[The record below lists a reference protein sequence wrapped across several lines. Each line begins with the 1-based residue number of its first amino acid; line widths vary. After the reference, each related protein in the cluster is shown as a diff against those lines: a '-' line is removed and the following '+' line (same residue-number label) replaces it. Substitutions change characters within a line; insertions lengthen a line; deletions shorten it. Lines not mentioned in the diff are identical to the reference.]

1 MREKNWGMLGR
12 REMLKTSAVALG
24 GALLANPLEAYPSAV
39 NTNSSP
45 STLKIT
51 DLRVATIVKPGP
63 SPCPPASILR
73 CHPNANVYLATNS
86 PLLLAPELQATRRAD
101 TGDGDQE
108 TISQG
113 WTSFN
118 ASAARTCVNVFS
130 GFTASQVRAPSRHNP
145 AATRNEAVQP

>member
-1 MREKNWGMLGR
+1 MREKNWGRLGR

-63 SPCPPASILR
+63 SPLSAGFDFAVPP
-73 CHPNANVYLATNS
+73 
-86 PLLLAPELQATRRAD
+86 
-101 TGDGDQE
+101 
-108 TISQG
+108 
-113 WTSFN
+113 
-118 ASAARTCVNVFS
+118 
-130 GFTASQVRAPSRHNP
+130 
-145 AATRNEAVQP
+145 